1 VGCDKSQ
8 WKKGGNRTVISLKR
22 KTRNNTTETVAQG
35 EEMVSERTFRK
46 LVLLQSAAI
55 LTLAAQVAYAGVNVN
70 INLGEPPR
78 QVIVAPPPPV
88 YLAPP
93 TYAPPVYVPPDY
105 APPVEAIRVDDDV
118 QFVYPDALGFYV
130 AVGVPYDLVYL
141 QNSYF
146 LYRDGRWLRAP
157 SSRGPW
163 MMQRNRD
170 LPQGLRR
177 YRLERIREYRT
188 REYVIYN
195 RDRDHYRGRQLWREP
210 RRDVRERHQEERHL
224 EKDRR
229 RDEHHLEKEQRKVE
243 QRQGKEQRKDEKR
256 AEKDDRKEEK
266 RHDKDER
273 HDSREGR

>member
-1 VGCDKSQ
+1 
-8 WKKGGNRTVISLKR
+8 
-22 KTRNNTTETVAQG
+22 
-35 EEMVSERTFRK
+35 MVSEKTFRR
-46 LVLLQSAAI
+46 LVLLQGAAI
-55 LTLAAQVAYAGVNVN
+55 LTLTTQVAYAGVGVNLN

-88 YLAPP
+88 YVAPP
-93 TYAPPVYVPPDY
+93 SYAPPVYEAAPVY
-105 APPVEAIRVDDDV
+105 APPVEAFRVDEDV

-177 YRLERIREYRT
+177 YRVERIRDYRT

-210 RRDVRERHQEERHL
+210 RRDVREQRKDERHL
-224 EKDRR
+224 EK
-229 RDEHHLEKEQRKVE
+229 EHRKAEQHLE
-243 QRQGKEQRKDEKR
+243 KEQRKDEKR
-256 AEKDDRKEEK
+256 AEKEDRREEK
-266 RHDKDER
+266 RHDKEER
-273 HDSREGR
+273 RDNR

>member
-1 VGCDKSQ
+1 MV
-8 WKKGGNRTVISLKR
+8 
-22 KTRNNTTETVAQG
+22 TEK
-35 EEMVSERTFRK
+35 TFRK
-46 LVLLQSAAI
+46 LLLLQGAAI
-55 LTLAAQVAYAGVNVN
+55 LTLTAQVAYAGVGVNLN

-88 YLAPP
+88 YVAPP
-93 TYAPPVYVPPDY
+93 SYAPPVYAPPVYAPPDY

-130 AVGVPYDLVYL
+130 AVGVPYDLIYL

-177 YRLERIREYRT
+177 YRVERIREYRT

-195 RDRDHYRGRQLWREP
+195 RDRDHYRGRQLWKEP
-210 RRDVRERHQEERHL
+210 RREVRERRKDEQHL
-224 EKDRR
+224 G
-229 RDEHHLEKEQRKVE
+229 KEQRKIE
-243 QRQGKEQRKDEKR
+243 QRKIEQHLGKEQRKDEKR
-256 AEKDDRKEEK
+256 AEKEDRKEEK
-266 RHDKDER
+266 RHDKEER
-273 HDSREGR
+273 RDNREGHGN

>member
-1 VGCDKSQ
+1 
-8 WKKGGNRTVISLKR
+8 
-22 KTRNNTTETVAQG
+22 
-35 EEMVSERTFRK
+35 MVSEKTFGK
-46 LVLLQSAAI
+46 LVLLQGAAI
-55 LTLAAQVAYAGVNVN
+55 LVLTAQVACAGVGVNLN

-88 YLAPP
+88 YVAPP
-93 TYAPPVYVPPDY
+93 TYAPPVYAPPVY

-177 YRLERIREYRT
+177 FRVERIRDYRT

-195 RDRDHYRGRQLWREP
+195 RDRDHYRGRQLWKEP
-210 RRDVRERHQEERHL
+210 RREVR
-224 EKDRR
+224 
-229 RDEHHLEKEQRKVE
+229 EQRKAE
-243 QRQGKEQRKDEKR
+243 QHLGKEQRKDEKR
-256 AEKDDRKEEK
+256 AEKEDRKEEK
-266 RHDKDER
+266 RHDKEER
-273 HDSREGR
+273 RDNREGHGN